1 MQKWRWATVFSLWF
15 ISEWAWN
22 LSNAESTI
30 FANGSTH
37 SQFFWGLYG
46 QLETDKTFEELAEQ
60 IDVFDDKNLE
70 WDKKDKAISV
80 IPDFSLC

>member
-1 MQKWRWATVFSLWF
+1 MWF

-22 LSNAESTI
+22 LSNPESTI

-60 IDVFDDKNLE
+60 IDVFDDKNLV

>member
-15 ISEWAWN
+15 IGEWAWN
-22 LSNAESTI
+22 LSSAESTI

-37 SQFFWGLYG
+37 SQSFWGLYG

-60 IDVFDDKNLE
+60 IDVFDDKNLV

-80 IPDFSLC
+80 IPDFSLF